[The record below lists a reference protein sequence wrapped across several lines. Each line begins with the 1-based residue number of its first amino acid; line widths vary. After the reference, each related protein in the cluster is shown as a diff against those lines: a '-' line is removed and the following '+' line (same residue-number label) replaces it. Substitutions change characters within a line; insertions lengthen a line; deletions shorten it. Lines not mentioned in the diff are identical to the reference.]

1 MAERAGFEPAVRGYR
16 TLAFQ
21 ASAFDRSAT
30 SPEFCT
36 AALFFYYSVDIP
48 GGISR
53 QRSVSVSGGRGDGR
67 GIVVSLRDCRSSSSS
82 GASIRF
88 PL

>member
-30 SPEFCT
+30 SPGFCT
-36 AALFFYYSVDIP
+36 VALFFYYSVDTP

-53 QRSVSVSGGRGDGR
+53 QRSASVSGGRGEGW
-67 GIVVSLRDCRSSSSS
+67 GIVFSLKDCRSSRSS
-82 GASIRF
+82 GASIRV